1 MNFLSGKGSLLLFI
15 IKNDYRLQ
23 QTFLGDKQKKTS
35 QYLLNYA
42 KINKRTLE
50 RIRKGQIKVSNTSI
64 QLKLPIEE
72 PIVSEEELAKY
83 ENFFIIVYKTNV
95 EKVIESVQLVL
106 PDDQTK
112 ELHVIQ
118 DLSAYLQTTS
128 ITIEAEEYS
137 AVVGENEEIGT
148 IFDYDYTVPKE
159 EKDVSNE

>member
-1 MNFLSGKGSLLLFI
+1 MNH
-15 IKNDYRLQ
+15 
-23 QTFLGDKQKKTS
+23 
-35 QYLLNYA
+35 A

>member
-1 MNFLSGKGSLLLFI
+1 MNH
-15 IKNDYRLQ
+15 
-23 QTFLGDKQKKTS
+23 
-35 QYLLNYA
+35 A

-118 DLSAYLQTTS
+118 DLSTYLQT
-128 ITIEAEEYS
+128 Y
-137 AVVGENEEIGT
+137 
-148 IFDYDYTVPKE
+148 
-159 EKDVSNE
+159 

>member
-1 MNFLSGKGSLLLFI
+1 MNH
-15 IKNDYRLQ
+15 
-23 QTFLGDKQKKTS
+23 
-35 QYLLNYA
+35 A

-50 RIRKGQIKVSNTSI
+50 RIRQGQIKVPNTSI

-118 DLSAYLQTTS
+118 DLSTYLQTTS
-128 ITIEAEEYS
+128 IIIEAEEYS
-137 AVVGENEEIGT
+137 AVVGENEEIGM

-159 EKDVSNE
+159 EKDVFNE